1 MGIEMEKGMGMETVT
16 ALGWVFGSCVIAHS
30 ALAAAARCNPHP
42 TGAQLLNAD
51 LKRNGKGN
59 GNGNRNGTG
68 MGLRIMRYRA
78 QCIGGRCEVQS
89 TSDGGAIVKCRV
101 PLPTQFPI
109 P

>member
-1 MGIEMEKGMGMETVT
+1 
-16 ALGWVFGSCVIAHS
+16 
-30 ALAAAARCNPHP
+30 
-42 TGAQLLNAD
+42 
-51 LKRNGKGN
+51 
-59 GNGNRNGTG
+59 

-101 PLPTQFPI
+101 PLPVQSSI